1 MLLESIKINKKDNL
15 RTALEKLNNS
25 GLATL
30 FVVDDQDI
38 LVGILTDGSI
48 RRSLLQNVSL
58 DSLVFKI
65 MKTELISFHVDT
77 DNTKI
82 LAAINDSVKIIPLV
96 NDKNQLVDYSS
107 ITKIRRIA
115 IASPLLNGNELAY
128 VTDCIKT
135 NWISSQGKYVKQ
147 FENMFSNY
155 HQGAYSLAVSNGT
168 VALHLALIALGIN
181 QDHEVIVPNL
191 TFAASVN
198 SIIYTGAKPILID
211 VDRESFNMDVTK
223 IEDAIT
229 AKTKAIMVVH
239 LYGNPCKMNEILIIA
254 KKYNLYIIEDCA
266 EALGSFYDGKPV
278 GVLGDVSTFSFYGNK
293 TITTGE
299 GGMLI
304 FKNEKIAEHA
314 AILRDHGM
322 SRTKRYWHEEVGY
335 NYRLTNLQ
343 AAIGVAQFER
353 LDEFVSAKRNIAKMY
368 CEVLSK
374 FNFFLLPKVE
384 SCSIN
389 SYWLFTCAITS
400 DAPFTRDEL
409 MNYLN
414 NFGIETRPVFYPMN
428 QMPPYSEGSS
438 TKNFDV
444 SEFISSN
451 GFSLPSSVNL
461 SELEL
466 VYICNTINSFIKQ
479 KS

>member
-1 MLLESIKINKKDNL
+1 MLIESIKINTKDNL
-15 RTALEKLNNS
+15 RNALEKLNNS

-58 DSLVFKI
+58 DSLVYEI
-65 MKTELISFHVDT
+65 MKTEFISFHIDT
-77 DNTKI
+77 DNSKI
-82 LAAINDSVKIIPLV
+82 LAAINESVKIIPLV
-96 NDKNQLVDYSS
+96 NDKKQLVDYSS

-115 IASPLLNGNELAY
+115 IAAPLLNGNELAY

-147 FENMFSNY
+147 FENMFTDY
-155 HQGAYSLAVSNGT
+155 HHGFYSLAVSNGT

-181 QDHEVIVPNL
+181 EDHEVIVPNL

-211 VDRESFNMDVTK
+211 VERESFNMDVDK
-223 IEDAIT
+223 IENAIT
-229 AKTKAIMVVH
+229 TKTKAIMVVH
-239 LYGNPCKMNEILIIA
+239 LYGNPCKMNEILSIA
-254 KKYNLYIIEDCA
+254 NKYNLYVIEDCA

-278 GVLGDVSTFSFYGNK
+278 GVFGDVSTFSFYGNK

-299 GGMLI
+299 GGMVL
-304 FKNEKIAEHA
+304 FKSEKIAQHA

-335 NYRLTNLQ
+335 NYRITNIQ

-353 LDEFVSAKRNIAKMY
+353 LDEFVSAKRKIALTY
-368 CEVLSK
+368 SEILSK
-374 FNFFLLPKVE
+374 HKFFLLPKVE

-389 SYWLFTCAITS
+389 SYWLFTCVITS
-400 DAPFTRDEL
+400 NAPFTRDEL

-414 NFGIETRPVFYPMN
+414 NHGIETRPVFYPMS
-428 QMPPYSEGSS
+428 QMPPYAKDAQSISYE
-438 TKNFDV
+438 V
-444 SEFISSN
+444 SEEISTN

-461 SELEL
+461 TELEL
-466 VYICNTINSFIKQ
+466 VYICNTINSFINTKL
-479 KS
+479 